1 MRSSRSLVRLC
12 SRPASFAS
20 APRAA
25 PTSVRRIHRELS
37 HIRRPQSPSLQPR
50 AFLSQPCR
58 HAFSTTA
65 KRSESAPAQPDASS
79 AAPEQQEVPQYQMTF
94 TCKVCETRSS
104 HKISKQGYHHGT
116 VLISCP
122 GCKNRHLISDHLRVF
137 ADQST
142 TLEDIM
148 REKGQLVKRGQLSED
163 GDLELWDDG
172 SQTKYEPPAPRAPTT
187 DAVSDNAAPGAS
199 FKKSS

>member
-1 MRSSRSLVRLC
+1 
-12 SRPASFAS
+12 
-20 APRAA
+20 
-25 PTSVRRIHRELS
+25 
-37 HIRRPQSPSLQPR
+37 
-50 AFLSQPCR
+50 
-58 HAFSTTA
+58 
-65 KRSESAPAQPDASS
+65 
-79 AAPEQQEVPQYQMTF
+79 MTF
-94 TCKVCETRSS
+94 TCKACTTRSS

-122 GCKNRHLISDHLRVF
+122 GCKNRHLISDHLKIF

-148 REKGQLVKRGQLSED
+148 REKGQLVKRGQLSDD

-172 SQTKYEPPAPRAPTT
+172 SQTKHTP
-187 DAVSDNAAPGAS
+187 AAPKAPAAESESSENEAPGTS

>member
-1 MRSSRSLVRLC
+1 
-12 SRPASFAS
+12 
-20 APRAA
+20 
-25 PTSVRRIHRELS
+25 
-37 HIRRPQSPSLQPR
+37 
-50 AFLSQPCR
+50 
-58 HAFSTTA
+58 
-65 KRSESAPAQPDASS
+65 
-79 AAPEQQEVPQYQMTF
+79 MTF

>member
-1 MRSSRSLVRLC
+1 MRPARSCIRLC
-12 SRPASFAS
+12 SRSRSLAN

-25 PTSVRRIHRELS
+25 PTSVRRIHQDLS
-37 HIRRPQSPSLQPR
+37 HIRRPQSLSLRPQ
-50 AFLSQPCR
+50 AFIPHLCR

-65 KRSESAPAQPDASS
+65 RCSESA
-79 AAPEQQEVPQYQMTF
+79 AAPPGEKQEVPQYQMTF
-94 TCKVCETRSS
+94 TCKACTTRSS
-104 HKISKQGYHHGT
+104 HRISKQGYHHGT

-122 GCKNRHLISDHLRVF
+122 GCKNRHLISDHLKIF

-148 REKGQLVKRGQLSED
+148 RDKGQLVKRGHLSED

-172 SQTKYEPPAPRAPTT
+172 SQTKHAPAAPRAPTT
-187 DAVSDNAAPGAS
+187 ENTGSDNEAPGAS
-199 FKKSS
+199 FKSSS